1 MKVIFISRSNLT
13 AIIVI
18 IAALLFAVLNAFLT
32 KEYLTHASGSYKED
46 IPIYSVDTDEKNVP
60 SHLIVPGE
68 PAISQIFWIS
78 LTNTMQKPPFSSWE
92 YGLRNI
98 LIWSSLCPKGDT
110 R

>member
-46 IPIYSVDTDEKNVP
+46 IPIYSVDTDEKKC
-60 SHLIVPGE
+60 
-68 PAISQIFWIS
+68 AITFDCAGDQR
-78 LTNTMQKPPFSSWE
+78 
-92 YGLRNI
+92 Y
-98 LIWSSLCPKGDT
+98 PKYSGYP
-110 R
+110 